1 VLNKAGHPI
10 FNGPECPPEYEG
22 LWFMGMTP
30 RLPGVFYAARKE
42 SHDLAAAIMKKKIA
56 KKRKSVVPA
65 PALSAA

>member
-1 VLNKAGHPI
+1 
-10 FNGPECPPEYEG
+10 
-22 LWFMGMTP
+22 MGMTP